1 MTGHAIERC
10 ILTMAARIAAGEAE
24 ARQWYRSEPI
34 AGLGGR
40 TALELVRSGR
50 GPAVLD
56 FLLGVLRDEMQAA
69 SGTSG
74 GHEWRD

>member
-1 MTGHAIERC
+1 
-10 ILTMAARIAAGEAE
+10 MAARIAAGEAE

>member
-10 ILTMAARIAAGEAE
+10 ILTMAARIAAGEAD

-34 AGLGGR
+34 ARLGGR
-40 TALELVRSGR
+40 TALELVRRGR

-56 FLLGVLRDEMQAA
+56 FLLDVLWEEMTFRSITA
-69 SGTSG
+69 
-74 GHEWRD
+74 HEQNRSS